1 MSKTSS
7 LKLTSVML
15 ALEKLIPGKVMGPKR
30 VPPPLPSWRLRGMVR
45 IGEERAAVARVR
57 RARRLGECIFERLE
71 V

>member
-1 MSKTSS
+1 
-7 LKLTSVML
+7 
-15 ALEKLIPGKVMGPKR
+15 
-30 VPPPLPSWRLRGMVR
+30 MVR